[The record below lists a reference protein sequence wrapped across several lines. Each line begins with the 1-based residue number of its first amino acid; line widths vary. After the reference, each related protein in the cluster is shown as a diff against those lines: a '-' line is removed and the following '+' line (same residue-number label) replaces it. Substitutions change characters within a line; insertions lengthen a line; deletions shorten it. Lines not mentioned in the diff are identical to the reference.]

1 MLRAACEASSE
12 RASSDAGADET
23 AMRMVAPKQSTDCI
37 GGFFGLVLS
46 AMDGLEC
53 DVPRAGYQ
61 IQ

>member
-1 MLRAACEASSE
+1 
-12 RASSDAGADET
+12 
-23 AMRMVAPKQSTDCI
+23 MRMVAPKQSTDCI